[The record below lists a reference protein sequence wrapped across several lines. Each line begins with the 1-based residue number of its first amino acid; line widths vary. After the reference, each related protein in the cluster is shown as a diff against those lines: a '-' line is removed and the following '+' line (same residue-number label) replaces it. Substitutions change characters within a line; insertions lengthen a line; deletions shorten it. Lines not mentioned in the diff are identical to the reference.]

1 MGQMHPIGT
10 RINTSGNK
18 VPCRASSDA
27 SSIRLLSKAV
37 VASSKLASV
46 TIPGVLRVAQ
56 DLENDASMMALKGM
70 EDDGILCYVT
80 HSMDLI
86 VNLFTSSHYDV
97 NNVNGASQGFSIW
110 TEERSGTTKSW
121 YFVLPNMNG
130 TFPDSEREYY
140 GIAIKLT
147 HGVLISWDGRLIRHC
162 TSVMSRHGGNV
173 FGTFFAAKTKVI
185 KYGMLDAQREK
196 EQKSSLGRGAVPDHG
211 ASAVSGVVMIGNCK
225 VVTSIDSPIRDD
237 DDCSASTFI
246 EDSETEEEDDND
258 DDGSHDNGI
267 SDGGL

>member
-1 MGQMHPIGT
+1 MM
-10 RINTSGNK
+10 
-18 VPCRASSDA
+18 
-27 SSIRLLSKAV
+27 LL
-37 VASSKLASV
+37 
-46 TIPGVLRVAQ
+46 T
-56 DLENDASMMALKGM
+56 ALKGM
-70 EDDGILCYVT
+70 EGDGNLCYVT
-80 HSMDLI
+80 HSMDLS
-86 VNLFTSSHYDV
+86 VNLSNSSHYDV
-97 NNVNGASQGFSIW
+97 NDASQGFSIW
-110 TEERSGTTKSW
+110 TEERPGTTRSW

-185 KYGMLDAQREK
+185 KYGMLDAQGKK
-196 EQKSSLGRGAVPDHG
+196 ERKSSLGSGAVPDG
-211 ASAVSGVVMIGNCK
+211 ASAVSNVVMIGNCNK

-246 EDSETEEEDDND
+246 EDSETEEEDDSD
-258 DDGSHDNGI
+258 GDGSHDNGI
-267 SDGGL
+267 SDGAL